1 MKRTITL
8 LICVAVLMGIA
19 AASHAEGLMGRNEI
33 NGSAAWIKVEDLKLT
48 LAGVNYGR
56 FVTPNVEAQLG
67 VLYLKPSGEDS
78 AYALA
83 PAVSYYFISPS
94 TTTTV
99 PYVGVGYYW
108 ISLFG
113 EKENN
118 WEAFAGAKFFLD
130 GNYSTAKTAAF
141 LEYRYL
147 KIASTSINTVWAGL
161 ATFF

>member
-8 LICVAVLMGIA
+8 LICAAVLMGIA
-19 AASHAEGLMGRNEI
+19 AAGHAQGLMGRNEL
-33 NGSAAWIKVEDLKLT
+33 NAAAAWIKVEDLKLT
-48 LAGVNYGR
+48 LAGANYGR

-67 VLYLKPSGEDS
+67 ILYLKPSGGDS

-99 PYVGVGYYW
+99 PYVGAGYYW
-108 ISLFG
+108 VSLFG
-113 EKENN
+113 EKEND
-118 WEAFAGAKFFLD
+118 WHAFAGVKFFLD
-130 GNYSTAKTAAF
+130 GNYSTAKSAAF

-147 KIASTSINTVWAGL
+147 KIVDTNINVVWAGL
-161 ATFF
+161 STFF